1 MSKVVRKAR
10 LLGALL
16 AATAFALGVAI
27 GALMW
32 PRAPRMQTLMVTA
45 TNAVPTEL
53 TALGLSE
60 AQRAQLGPILL
71 RGRDRVIR
79 VVDRFT
85 PVVQAALDTTDT
97 EIRAILTQDQRRQF
111 DSVRAAN
118 PALRRVLRKH

>member
-1 MSKVVRKAR
+1 MSNAARKAR

-16 AATAFALGVAI
+16 AATAFGLGVAI

-32 PRAPRMQTLMVTA
+32 PRGRQTQALMVTA

-60 AQRAQLGPILL
+60 AQRAELGPILL

-85 PVVQAALDTTDT
+85 PVIQAALDTTDT
-97 EIRAILTQDQRRQF
+97 EIRAILTQEQRRQF
-111 DSVRAAN
+111 DSVRVAN
-118 PALRRVLRKH
+118 PPLRRVLRKH